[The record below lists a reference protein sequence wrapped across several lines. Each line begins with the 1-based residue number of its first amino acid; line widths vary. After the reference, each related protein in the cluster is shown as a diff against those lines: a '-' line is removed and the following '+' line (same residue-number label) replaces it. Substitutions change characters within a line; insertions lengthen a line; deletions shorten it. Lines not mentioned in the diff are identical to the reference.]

1 MLRPPYLFLRY
12 FAHEL
17 KFSSCSFPSGW
28 RDALEE
34 VGDDSFCKGK
44 EKYDYIFCECRKVLS
59 FFALCLIYHFDKYDL
74 LEYVQLG
81 ARKSIYDMAFM
92 LILLILLSLH
102 LSLNKSAHI

>member
-1 MLRPPYLFLRY
+1 MTRSARAKKNMITY
-12 FAHEL
+12 FVSAGRFYH
-17 KFSSCSFPSGW
+17 
-28 RDALEE
+28 
-34 VGDDSFCKGK
+34 
-44 EKYDYIFCECRKVLS
+44 